1 MQPQP
6 VSVAV
11 VARPAFQPTF
21 LGLLV
26 GGPQPGVEKGDIS
39 QKGRQQAARAALQ
52 DPGPGPSFIY
62 ISNLLNELGR
72 SLNLSVASPSSLGKA
87 KLF

>member
-1 MQPQP
+1 MRPQP

-21 LGLLV
+21 SGLLV
-26 GGPQPGVEKGDIS
+26 GGPQPGVEKGDMS
-39 QKGRQQAARAALQ
+39 QKGRQQAALQ

-72 SLNLSVASPSSLGKA
+72 SLNLFVASPSSLGKA

>member
-1 MQPQP
+1 M
-6 VSVAV
+6 
-11 VARPAFQPTF
+11 
-21 LGLLV
+21 
-26 GGPQPGVEKGDIS
+26 S

-62 ISNLLNELGR
+62 ISNLLDELGR
-72 SLNLSVASPSSLGKA
+72 SLNLFVASPSSLGKA

>member
-1 MQPQP
+1 M
-6 VSVAV
+6 
-11 VARPAFQPTF
+11 
-21 LGLLV
+21 
-26 GGPQPGVEKGDIS
+26 EKGDMS

-72 SLNLSVASPSSLGKA
+72 SLNLFVASPSSLGKA